1 MLPPATP
8 HVGAVAADL
17 AGVEPWS
24 REAADELIGT
34 LARERDSLEGLLFR
48 LTSAR
53 HLLQTGS
60 TRFLARVAHD
70 IERTAEL
77 VREAELRRA
86 SVTDAVLTA
95 LGRPGGGTMREL
107 VERAPDPYRSVL
119 DDHRQAMGRLAAEVG
134 AVAETA
140 HALAQQGRARL
151 EAELKETVPDHDD
164 PLERALQL
172 EVTLS
177 GYDAILG
184 ATSPIVLPA
193 LSAFLS

>member
-1 MLPPATP
+1 M
-8 HVGAVAADL
+8 
-17 AGVEPWS
+17 EPWS
-24 REAADELIGT
+24 REAADQLIGT
-34 LARERDSLEGLLFR
+34 LARERDSLEALLFR

-77 VREAELRRA
+77 VREAELRRV
-86 SVTDAVLTA
+86 SITDGVLTA
-95 LGRPGGGTMREL
+95 MGQAGGRTMREL
-107 VERAPDPYRSVL
+107 VDRAPDPYRTVL

-140 HALAQQGRARL
+140 HELARQGRTRL
-151 EAELKETVPDHDD
+151 EAELKEMAPDHDD

-172 EVTLS
+172 EGTLS